1 MLRPGAPLAPALRLL
16 SVRGGMAGVCCFSP
30 VEPSWGKIWCLTLR
44 LLHHR
49 QNATQCPNWYHLKQ
63 AILGDLSQFG
73 HFLDQCPTRLQIR
86 HLLPALSFKNS
97 GFAIGLPWRAA
108 SIWACL
114 VSLLFSFSWALASL
128 SSPVFYYK
136 RYWWLSGP
144 SHLKGQRGS
153 AAVAVI
159 TVSWCLMHV
168 ETGICPLKSP
178 VPCKSIS
185 PDK

>member
-1 MLRPGAPLAPALRLL
+1 MVWTLFGPMPRL
-16 SVRGGMAGVCCFSP
+16 S
-30 VEPSWGKIWCLTLR
+30 TD
-44 LLHHR
+44 
-49 QNATQCPNWYHLKQ
+49 Q
-63 AILGDLSQFG
+63 AFVL
-73 HFLDQCPTRLQIR
+73 C
-86 HLLPALSFKNS
+86 LSFKDS
-97 GFAIGLPWRAA
+97 RFAIGLPWRAA

-159 TVSWCLMHV
+159 TVS
-168 ETGICPLKSP
+168 
-178 VPCKSIS
+178 
-185 PDK
+185 